1 MIYRRMESKR
11 ALWVC
16 LLAVTFVSCI
26 DRLSHRDMVEIDV
39 QERTPADQLLES
51 GSRFIPL
58 ETNDDCLISNLSKMI
73 KHDRLYIQDNHRI
86 LVFDPDGGYLSQ
98 VNRRG
103 RGPEE
108 YPEIRDFSVF
118 NDKIYVLSRV
128 NKSIYVYD
136 SAGLFEGR
144 YRLNDWYDRL
154 YVQSAE
160 CVWLYSGFSN
170 GQKYNIILYNPV
182 LDSYPAAY
190 APYGENQGYST
201 QYDVFHPTSDGLIV
215 TLPFDY
221 HLYRLTAEGMEP
233 VCELTF
239 KRHSLDKQGKD
250 FVETAEKTR
259 NKEVVRHI
267 KQVDV
272 TVDRIYVEFDLFYEG
287 RGIKSHLS
295 RIDRQTHLAQ
305 SCLLEDVSNGEYP
318 FISMPKGMTDGIM
331 QTVYGPA
338 SVKGLIEY
346 YKVDV
351 TKYGDLSIDNNPVL
365 FEYRLK

>member
-1 MIYRRMESKR
+1 MIYRRMESRR

-58 ETNDDCLISNLSKMI
+58 ETNDDCLISNRSKMI
-73 KHDRLYIQDNHRI
+73 KHDRVYIQDNHRI

-136 SAGLFEGR
+136 TAGLFEGR

-182 LDSYPAAY
+182 SDSYPAAY

-346 YKVDV
+346 YKVDG